1 MQCTHA
7 VALIIS
13 ILAHFVK
20 QSAEQLFG
28 SPATPTYD
36 GVQNAAN
43 DLFKYTLTCNK
54 DDILKNQLHDGVRL
68 YEGTTNAGDTGARC
82 LDILTG
88 AYFNGHVFMQ
98 GSSYVGSRQ
107 GNAYFYTD
115 DEKYGMTRLKDCCPL
130 GRCNSGCYANMPKC
144 ALWIWNPSDS
154 RIMWLGLCN
163 ACVQEDCPNL
173 CQNGTYAR
181 DFTTLDPE
189 TLLKRYSPTCLP
201 CLPGTFNTCQTKPSC
216 DWYET
221 KLSWKTKGSFSTL

>member
-20 QSAEQLFG
+20 QSVAYIGL
-28 SPATPTYD
+28 SRHDSTYT
-36 GVQNAAN
+36 GVNN
-43 DLFKYTLTCNK
+43 PENNLFKYTLTCNY
-54 DDILKNQLHDGVRL
+54 DDLPKNQLRDGVRS
-68 YEGTTNAGDTGARC
+68 YEGTMNAKDTGTWC
-82 LDILTG
+82 KNLLT
-88 AYFNGHVFMQ
+88 ADYFNGQVLMS
-98 GSSYVGSRQ
+98 GSAYYGSRK
-107 GNAYFYTD
+107 GVAFFYTD
-115 DEKYGMTRLKDCCPL
+115 DEKYGMTRMNDCCPS

-144 ALWIWNPSDS
+144 ALYIWNPSDS
-154 RIMWLGLCN
+154 RVMWLGLCN